1 MTLDEIMEAG
11 AGEQRVQRM
20 KANAKAAKAKA
31 GQMKD
36 NADIS
41 ADILK
46 QRQTRQK
53 AAMAQKKSVSKMIK
67 PYK

>member
-1 MTLDEIMEAG
+1 MTLDEIMEAS

-46 QRQTRQK
+46 QRQMRQK

-67 PYK
+67 PYS